1 MAMRITYNKQYNAI
15 EIEFRYDPQ
24 IVSAIKTLHGRLYH
38 KEKRIWSVPSY
49 HVEKLLDTLSFFSP
63 DVSDEVFELKEKVKL
78 YFETSLS
85 IKQQELPSAYRTSLP
100 LYEFQKKGSA
110 WMTHM
115 KRCLLADQPGLGKTI
130 QTISALSNSN
140 LAPSH
145 ILVIANASNKY
156 DPWENEIKKWSSE
169 IPLIIGGKAEER
181 SYQWVLWKEYKWI
194 VCNYELILRD
204 YDLIKEIK
212 WDAIVCD
219 EAQRISNPSAK
230 TTRAIKSL
238 HADIRIALTGTP
250 VSNSPVDIFS
260 IMDWLHPGY
269 LGNYKQFFSNY
280 VVEDN
285 FGNVRAYKNLPK
297 LFSLLEP
304 FILRRT
310 KEEVLDDFPSLTIQ
324 QISFDLSLE
333 EQKIYAAIKTTILD
347 ELGGYIDK
355 IDSKTLALVPVKML
369 RLLQTT
375 DHPRLIGEQFEGDS
389 SKLKV
394 LKEHLVTILSD
405 IKMLSTGQIP
415 IKEYTGDRD
424 KLLIFTQFKTMAYL
438 LQKELQNY
446 SPLVITGDVLSEDR
460 IKIIE
465 QFNTD
470 PQSRLMILTEAGSTG
485 INLQAAS
492 YVINYDLPWSIA
504 KLEQRIGRAH
514 RIGQKKN
521 VTVYNLIAKNTIDEY
536 ISSVLHKK
544 KKISD
549 DILVGEKLDQQD
561 IINLLT

>member
-78 YFETSLS
+78 YLETSLS
-85 IKQQELPSAYRTSLP
+85 IKRQELPPAYRTSLP
-100 LYEFQKKGSA
+100 LYEFQKKGSV

-130 QTISALSNSN
+130 QTIAALSDSN
-140 LAPSH
+140 LAPSN

-169 IPLIIGGKAEER
+169 TPLIIGGKAEER
-181 SYQWVLWKEYKWI
+181 SYQWASWKKYKWI

-238 HADIRIALTGTP
+238 HAEIRIALTGTP

-269 LGNYKQFFSNY
+269 LGNYKQFFADY

-333 EQKIYAAIKTTILD
+333 EQKIYAAIKTTIID

-355 IDSKTLALVPVKML
+355 IDPKTLALVPVKML
-369 RLLQTT
+369 RLLQTI
-375 DHPRLIGEQFEGDS
+375 DHPKLIGEQFEGDS
-389 SKLKV
+389 SKLKAT
-394 LKEHLVTILSD
+394 KEHLVTILSD

-415 IKEYTGDRD
+415 IKEYTVDRD
-424 KLLIFTQFKTMAYL
+424 KLLIFTQFKMMAYL

>member
-1 MAMRITYNKQYNAI
+1 M
-15 EIEFRYDPQ
+15 
-24 IVSAIKTLHGRLYH
+24 
-38 KEKRIWSVPSY
+38 PSY

-78 YFETSLS
+78 YLETSLS
-85 IKQQELPSAYRTSLP
+85 IKRQELPPAYRTSLP
-100 LYEFQKKGSA
+100 LYEFQKKGSV

-130 QTISALSNSN
+130 QTIAALSDSN
-140 LAPSH
+140 LAPSN

-169 IPLIIGGKAEER
+169 TPLIIGGKAEER
-181 SYQWVLWKEYKWI
+181 SYQWASWKKYKWI

-238 HADIRIALTGTP
+238 HAEIRIALTGTP

-269 LGNYKQFFSNY
+269 LGNYKQFFADY

-333 EQKIYAAIKTTILD
+333 EQKIYAAIKTTIID

-355 IDSKTLALVPVKML
+355 IDPKTLALVPVKML
-369 RLLQTT
+369 RLLQTI
-375 DHPRLIGEQFEGDS
+375 DHPKLIGEQFEGDS
-389 SKLKV
+389 SKLKAT
-394 LKEHLVTILSD
+394 KEHLVTILSD

-415 IKEYTGDRD
+415 IKEYTVDRD
-424 KLLIFTQFKTMAYL
+424 KLLIFTQFKMMAYL

-446 SPLVITGDVLSEDR
+446 SPLVITGDVSSEDR

-549 DILVGEKLDQQD
+549 DILVGEKFSQQD

>member
-1 MAMRITYNKQYNAI
+1 MRITYNKQYNAI

-24 IVSAIKTLHGRLYH
+24 IVSAIKTVPGRLYH

-78 YFETSLS
+78 YLETSLS
-85 IKQQELPSAYRTSLP
+85 IKRQELPPAYRTSLP
-100 LYEFQKKGSA
+100 LYEFQKKGSV

-130 QTISALSNSN
+130 QTIAALSDSN
-140 LAPSH
+140 LAPSN

-169 IPLIIGGKAEER
+169 TPLIIGGKAEER
-181 SYQWVLWKEYKWI
+181 SYQWASWKKYKWI

-238 HADIRIALTGTP
+238 HAEIRIALTGTP

-269 LGNYKQFFSNY
+269 LGNYKQFFADY

-333 EQKIYAAIKTTILD
+333 EQKIYAAIKTTIID

-355 IDSKTLALVPVKML
+355 IDPKTLALVPVKML
-369 RLLQTT
+369 RLLQTI
-375 DHPRLIGEQFEGDS
+375 DHPKLIGEQFEGDS
-389 SKLKV
+389 SKLKAT
-394 LKEHLVTILSD
+394 KEHLVTILSD

-415 IKEYTGDRD
+415 IKEYTVDRD
-424 KLLIFTQFKTMAYL
+424 KLLIFTQFKMMAYL

-446 SPLVITGDVLSEDR
+446 SPLVITGDVSSEDR

-549 DILVGEKLDQQD
+549 DILVGEKFSQQD